1 MFDLL
6 KKKIS
11 SFVQSIANNAS
22 RQEWDENPAV
32 QEQSPGELGGDAQP
46 HPAPIVSHKAT
57 SEIHHAP
64 DSNPEAKGE
73 SPKVREVQVERE
85 ADRSQKVHITP
96 EVHHNREIQQV
107 QPKQDVHRVRDVA
120 TRQEIHHNLEVGV
133 KPAVPQV
140 NEVKM
145 ESRPV
150 SQHHAPERDFAPK
163 IGIIQ
168 RLKSVFSHELELKEG
183 DVAPVLGDFETALLE
198 ADVSYPTA
206 QHMVAQ
212 LRGKLVGA
220 RVNRSDPSGEIKA
233 AIRQSL
239 VGLFGDSDFDF
250 FNYLSALKA
259 RNEVAVVLFVGPNG
273 AGKTTTIAKI
283 ADSLGKRGFSCVI
296 SASDTF
302 RKAAIEQ
309 ASLHGE
315 KLGVRVVKQTYGSD
329 PTAVAFDAIAH
340 AKASRSD
347 VVLIDTAG
355 RQETNANLVREME
368 KMARVLHPHLKLFVG
383 EAVAGNALAEQAAS
397 FNKAISLDGIVL
409 TKMDCDAKG
418 GGAFSIAF
426 ETKLPIV
433 FVGIGQEYGDIRP
446 FDAEWFVGNVMAA

>member
-1 MFDLL
+1 
-6 KKKIS
+6 
-11 SFVQSIANNAS
+11 
-22 RQEWDENPAV
+22 
-32 QEQSPGELGGDAQP
+32 
-46 HPAPIVSHKAT
+46 
-57 SEIHHAP
+57 
-64 DSNPEAKGE
+64 
-73 SPKVREVQVERE
+73 
-85 ADRSQKVHITP
+85 
-96 EVHHNREIQQV
+96 
-107 QPKQDVHRVRDVA
+107 
-120 TRQEIHHNLEVGV
+120 
-133 KPAVPQV
+133 
-140 NEVKM
+140 M

-150 SQHHAPERDFAPK
+150 SQHHA
-163 IGIIQ
+163 
-168 RLKSVFSHELELKEG
+168 L
-183 DVAPVLGDFETALLE
+183 
-198 ADVSYPTA
+198 SYPTA